1 MEADAKNAGDRIED
15 FDNKVESNDEDE
27 ESETSLEKMLK
38 ALPKSVKRKIKA
50 LKKLQFETINIEL
63 KFYEEVH
70 ALECKFNNM
79 YQPIFEKRSKIVKGE
94 HNPTDSECDWPS
106 DEEELDENV
115 IKNNKINLEASKK
128 EANELGVETTADE
141 DPEGIPNFW
150 LTILKN
156 VSSLSEMVQEHDEP
170 ILKHLVDIKLQFKEK
185 PMGFLLEFY
194 FKPNDYFTNSILTKE
209 YSMKCAPE
217 SDDPFSFE
225 GPEIFKSKGCT
236 IDWKDGK
243 NVTLKTVKK
252 RKKHKTRGVVKTVQ
266 KTVQNDSFFN
276 FFSPPSMPTEESEI
290 DDETFETLTNDFE
303 VGHYIRERIVPRA
316 VLYFTGE
323 GLSDEEYEES
333 SESESEDD
341 DVDFDIS

>member
-1 MEADAKNAGDRIED
+1 
-15 FDNKVESNDEDE
+15 
-27 ESETSLEKMLK
+27 
-38 ALPKSVKRKIKA
+38 
-50 LKKLQFETINIEL
+50 
-63 KFYEEVH
+63 
-70 ALECKFNNM
+70 
-79 YQPIFEKRSKIVKGE
+79 
-94 HNPTDSECDWPS
+94 
-106 DEEELDENV
+106 
-115 IKNNKINLEASKK
+115 
-128 EANELGVETTADE
+128 
-141 DPEGIPNFW
+141 
-150 LTILKN
+150 
-156 VSSLSEMVQEHDEP
+156 MVQEHDEP
-170 ILKHLVDIKLQFKEK
+170 ILKHLTDIKLQFKED
-185 PMGFLLEFY
+185 PMGFILEFY
-194 FKPNDYFTNSILTKE
+194 FEQNEYFTNTVLTKE

-217 SDDPFSFE
+217 ADDPFSFE

-236 IDWKDGK
+236 IDWKEGK

-266 KTVQNDSFFN
+266 KTVQNESFFN
-276 FFSPPSMPTEESEI
+276 FFSPPAMPNEESEI